1 LDLVTAGIMFFSGA
15 LTHIMATRIFNTW
28 SKGKAYKIAYINSIA
43 ILKFME
49 SMSQSVIR
57 ASGLEEEK
65 NIQEAL
71 RQWRDL
77 SLYSL
82 RVCIT
87 DDVWQKMAAHDWDT
101 AMRMLK
107 KIEDM
112 NYETRE

>member
-1 LDLVTAGIMFFSGA
+1 MDLVSAGIMFFSGA
-15 LTHIMATRIFNTW
+15 LAHIVATRIFSTW

-49 SMSQSVIR
+49 SMSRSVIK
-57 ASGLEEEK
+57 ASGFEEEE

-82 RVCIT
+82 RVCIS
-87 DDVWQKMAAHDWDT
+87 DDVWRKMAAHDWDT

-112 NYETRE
+112 NCKTRE